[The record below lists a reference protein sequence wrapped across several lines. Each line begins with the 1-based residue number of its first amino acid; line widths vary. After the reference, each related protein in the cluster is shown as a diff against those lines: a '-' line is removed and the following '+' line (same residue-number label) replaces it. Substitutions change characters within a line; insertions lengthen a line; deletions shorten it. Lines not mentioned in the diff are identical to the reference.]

1 MTGLPANIA
10 GMNSNADSAA
20 PRLAGHALVE
30 ALIAQGIDTCFGV
43 PGES

>member
-1 MTGLPANIA
+1 MQHP
-10 GMNSNADSAA
+10 AA
-20 PRLAGHALVE
+20 PTHERLAGHALVQ